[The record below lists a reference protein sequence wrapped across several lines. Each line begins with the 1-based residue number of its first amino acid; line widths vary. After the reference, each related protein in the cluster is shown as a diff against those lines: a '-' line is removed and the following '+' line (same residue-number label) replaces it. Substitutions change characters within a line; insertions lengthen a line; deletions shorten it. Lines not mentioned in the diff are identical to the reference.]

1 MDWMKS
7 VDGACQG
14 PIFSLEPKSDG
25 GNSLR
30 VMISQSEYI
39 WIEYRDDMGYDSFLP
54 GSGVLVTYQ
63 DLSSGDFESNE
74 LNTNP
79 DRPYLQVIEADG
91 NNALKTGSN
100 DGESGDLFSNNSSFG
115 SSGIKIRNHDGILV
129 QWKVNVELNG
139 AAIINFS
146 SENCNTKFSINGPNH
161 GVSLLP
167 DEPIEFM
174 MSSDKNCNLSHS
186 LISSDGRALILDTSA
201 LIAGNE
207 QSVIA
212 NFSRTGVSNSEVIVS
227 GTISCSDTTYDIE
240 IKVLTLARRPVE
252 TKFYGSTDAF
262 STSMIEIPI
271 ETEGLGLQK
280 FDMHLDGPIS
290 RISEV
295 DEQIDL
301 DGDDVLVLVIE
312 PKGLLT
318 HNMLIK
324 GQIELYDS
332 IGEMWVIELEIKAE
346 NQDSNVFQQVL
357 TPGVTIGVALIL
369 ASIWVVLGMREKETK
384 NNSTSNLEEFKK
396 MESELTVEFDAWGRR
411 IDQF

>member
-1 MDWMKS
+1 M
-7 VDGACQG
+7 
-14 PIFSLEPKSDG
+14 
-25 GNSLR
+25 
-30 VMISQSEYI
+30 
-39 WIEYRDDMGYDSFLP
+39 
-54 GSGVLVTYQ
+54 
-63 DLSSGDFESNE
+63 
-74 LNTNP
+74 
-79 DRPYLQVIEADG
+79 
-91 NNALKTGSN
+91 
-100 DGESGDLFSNNSSFG
+100 
-115 SSGIKIRNHDGILV
+115 V

-139 AAIINFS
+139 EAIINFS
-146 SENCNTKFSINGPNH
+146 SENCNTKFSINGPDH

-186 LISSDGRALILDTSA
+186 LISSDGRALILDTNA
-201 LIAGNE
+201 LIVGNE

-295 DEQIDL
+295 EEQIDL

-369 ASIWVVLGMREKETK
+369 ASIWVVLGMREKETE

-396 MESELTVEFDAWGRR
+396 MESEFTVEFDAWGRR
-411 IDQF
+411 IDKF

>member
-1 MDWMKS
+1 M
-7 VDGACQG
+7 
-14 PIFSLEPKSDG
+14 
-25 GNSLR
+25 
-30 VMISQSEYI
+30 
-39 WIEYRDDMGYDSFLP
+39 
-54 GSGVLVTYQ
+54 
-63 DLSSGDFESNE
+63 
-74 LNTNP
+74 
-79 DRPYLQVIEADG
+79 
-91 NNALKTGSN
+91 
-100 DGESGDLFSNNSSFG
+100 
-115 SSGIKIRNHDGILV
+115 
-129 QWKVNVELNG
+129 
-139 AAIINFS
+139 
-146 SENCNTKFSINGPNH
+146 
-161 GVSLLP
+161 
-167 DEPIEFM
+167 
-174 MSSDKNCNLSHS
+174 
-186 LISSDGRALILDTSA
+186 DTSA

-369 ASIWVVLGMREKETK
+369 ASIWVVLGMREKETE
-384 NNSTSNLEEFKK
+384 NDSTSNLEEFKK
-396 MESELTVEFDAWGRR
+396 MDSELTVEFDAWGRR
-411 IDQF
+411 IDKF